1 MKSVRDKENAHGD
14 MRACLGNRTVFLR
27 STENILIIGSGMS
40 GIRFHKIW
48 VQQCRATRGIKRRFG
63 VKSALDY
70 LIGEKLM
77 NFADAAQ
84 GHPEFAAELPRFQA
98 AVWNIFNPYELAGYL
113 SSLKPSKRKKLQELL
128 YVDGVSTFTRA
139 R

>member
-1 MKSVRDKENAHGD
+1 MG
-14 MRACLGNRTVFLR
+14 RAWGIAQLFLR
-27 STENILIIGSGMS
+27 STENNLIMGNGMG

-63 VKSALDY
+63 IKSALDY

-84 GHPEFAAELPRFQA
+84 RHPEFAAELPRFQA

-113 SSLKPSKRKKLQELL
+113 SSLKPSRRKKLQALL
-128 YVDGVSTFTRA
+128 YVDGCSRSRRA
-139 R
+139 S